1 MTTAKKHNVFK
12 NIVQYLFLLLYIV
25 CAVLIFVES
34 AMPGSKSAKQS
45 NDFTGLFEDEIN
57 DNYDSQRIKEIK
69 DFGVSFYKDKD
80 ESIILDLSNST
91 FYVGDTIYYN
101 FTYIPQDTS
110 FKGINIDCDSSF
122 ATIGADNSIT
132 FIKESPSLEL
142 TFTASKNSKLI
153 KKFSIAVDP
162 VLATSIEITNKPS
175 GDETFYVGQS
185 YTLKTHIEP
194 SNVTYTRVAFSS
206 SDDTICS
213 VDSDGRVE
221 FKKSGRAII
230 YAKINELEDSTTF
243 TVKDKIVQTVEV
255 ESISVNTK
263 YELYSMGDSISV
275 SIKYSPA
282 NATFDLNSTNIQFP
296 SVDGIS
302 FKLIKS
308 NRIKITSNKNENKS
322 NSFKDLKLSYL
333 KKDGSKIETNSF
345 DVDVIEKS
353 KLTSDQI
360 DTSKLKTFYTPSIHT
375 NSHYS
380 NIVTIDSFSI
390 SIPYKNINPKAYLLN
405 NYEIEYDSTKLT
417 CLSHSYNSFTFKAKT
432 YSDVSGQIKFYV
444 DKDKHDTSNAI
455 VFNYQ
460 YQNDLQ
466 TGSVSGISLGSYFS
480 SNESDKNELLVNQAY
495 DNVFSNISIEPVS
508 FKYSGWTVS
517 IIEGENLVELV
528 ESNNQYSITTN
539 NQTGNVKF
547 RFVSKLDN
555 SITEDLI
562 FSIVD
567 KPNTMRVYDEG
578 HNLLSNDSIISVDY
592 HDYKALNVEFAFNR
606 QFKDGTKNDEFLFD
620 DGTYFISSNNDNVVC
635 NDDKL
640 IFFANK
646 KGRTSFKITSLQNDL
661 LSFDFTIDVNFID
674 IDSFDVVYNAGY
686 YPGDNKG
693 LDDFSKI
700 ALGSEFDID
709 VSMNNNASIKDVSF
723 TSSDSSVISISQNGV
738 GKAKKVGKSTI
749 TVTPISNPSL
759 KKTKQIQVVDTVSP
773 FTINSKVFKAETFN
787 SIDDGKRYEAKLFYG
802 KNYKIGITTK
812 EKVSCKNLSF
822 ECMDSSGNKTN
833 NIVSVDKF
841 GNISLLDIGKT
852 TLKVT
857 LGSDDTLVKYS
868 VYIDLTIDRDI
879 SVMFSSLA
887 KKLRKLVGHY
897 LLFAVFAFLSVVF
910 IFLATN
916 KIKTMLIGLGIS
928 SVLGFCVA
936 GFSELTQFYTPNR
949 SAQWRDVGIDF
960 GGYMTTIAIFLIC
973 VGIWELIKYLARR
986 RKNKVKKE

>member
-132 FIKESPSLEL
+132 FIKESSSLEL
-142 TFTASKNSKLI
+142 TFTASKNSNLI
-153 KKFSIAVDP
+153 KKFSIAVNP

-175 GDETFYVGQS
+175 NDETFYVGQS

-206 SDDTICS
+206 SDDAICS

-221 FKKSGRAII
+221 FKKSGTAII
-230 YAKINELEDSTTF
+230 YAKINKFEDSTTF
-243 TVKDKIVQTVEV
+243 IVKDKIVQTVEV

-263 YELYSMGDSISV
+263 YQLYSMGDSISV
-275 SIKYSPA
+275 SIRYSPA
-282 NATFDLNSTNIQFP
+282 NATFDSTKIHFP

-302 FKLIKS
+302 FKSIKS
-308 NRIKITSNKNENKS
+308 NQIKIISKNENKS

-353 KLTSDQI
+353 KLTINQI
-360 DTSKLKTFYTPSIHT
+360 DTSKLKTLYTPLIHT

-405 NYEIEYDSTKLT
+405 NYKIEYDSTKLI
-417 CLSHSYNSFTFKAKT
+417 CLNQSYKSFTFKAKT

-444 DKDKHDTSNAI
+444 DKDNTSDAI
-455 VFNYQ
+455 VFTYQ
-460 YQNDLQ
+460 YQNDVQ
-466 TGSVSGISLGSYFS
+466 AGSISGISLGSYFS
-480 SNESDKNELLVNQAY
+480 SNENDKNELLVNQTY

-547 RFVSKLDN
+547 RFFSKLDK
-555 SITEDLI
+555 SISEDLI

-567 KPNTMRVYDEG
+567 KPNIMRVYDEG
-578 HNLLSNDSIISVDY
+578 HNLLSNDSTISVDY

-606 QFKDGTKNDEFLFD
+606 QFKDGTKNDEVLFD

-646 KGRTSFKITSLQNDL
+646 KGSTSFKIFSRQNNL

-674 IDSFDVVYNAGY
+674 IDSFDVVYNAVY

-812 EKVSCKNLSF
+812 EKVSCKKLSF

-916 KIKTMLIGLGIS
+916 KIKTMLISLGIS

>member
-132 FIKESPSLEL
+132 FIKENSSLEL

-162 VLATSIEITNKPS
+162 VLATSIKITNKPS
-175 GDETFYVGQS
+175 SDETFYVGQS

-194 SNVTYTRVAFSS
+194 SNVTYTTVAFSS

-221 FKKSGRAII
+221 FKKSGTAKI
-230 YAKINELEDSTTF
+230 YAKINKFEDSTTF
-243 TVKDKIVQTVEV
+243 IVKDKIVQMVEV

-275 SIKYSPA
+275 SIRYSPA
-282 NATFDLNSTNIQFP
+282 NATFDSNKIRFP
-296 SVDGIS
+296 SVDGIF
-302 FKLIKS
+302 FKSIKS
-308 NRIKITSNKNENKS
+308 NQIKITSNKNENKS
-322 NSFKDLKLSYL
+322 NSFKDLKLSY
-333 KKDGSKIETNSF
+333 GSKIETNSF

-353 KLTSDQI
+353 KLNIDQI
-360 DTSKLKTFYTPSIHT
+360 DTSKLKRSYTPSIHT
-375 NSHYS
+375 NSNYS

-390 SIPYKNINPKAYLLN
+390 SIPYKNINSKAYLLN
-405 NYEIEYDSTKLT
+405 NYKIEYDSTKLT
-417 CLSHSYNSFTFKAKT
+417 CLNQSYKSFTFKAKT
-432 YSDVSGQIKFYV
+432 DSDVSGQIKFYV
-444 DKDKHDTSNAI
+444 DKDNTSDAI
-455 VFNYQ
+455 VFTYQ
-460 YQNDLQ
+460 YQNDIQ
-466 TGSVSGISLGSYFS
+466 PGSVSGISLGNYFS
-480 SNESDKNELLVNQAY
+480 SNESDKNELLVNQTY

-517 IIEGENLVELV
+517 IIEGENLVKLV
-528 ESNNQYSITTN
+528 EANNQYSITTN

-555 SITEDLI
+555 SISEDLI

-567 KPNTMRVYDEG
+567 KPNTMRVYDES
-578 HNLLSNDSIISVDY
+578 HNLLSNDSTISVDY
-592 HDYKALNVEFAFNR
+592 HAYKALNVEFAFNR
-606 QFKDGTKNDEFLFD
+606 QFKDGTKNDEVLFD
-620 DGTYFISSNNDNVVC
+620 DGTYSISSNNDNVVC

-646 KGRTSFKITSLQNDL
+646 KGSTSFKITSHQNDL

-738 GKAKKVGKSTI
+738 GKAKKVGKSII

-916 KIKTMLIGLGIS
+916 KIKMMLIGLGIS

-986 RKNKVKKE
+986 RKNKAKKE

>member
-1 MTTAKKHNVFK
+1 M
-12 NIVQYLFLLLYIV
+12 
-25 CAVLIFVES
+25 
-34 AMPGSKSAKQS
+34 
-45 NDFTGLFEDEIN
+45 
-57 DNYDSQRIKEIK
+57 
-69 DFGVSFYKDKD
+69 
-80 ESIILDLSNST
+80 
-91 FYVGDTIYYN
+91 
-101 FTYIPQDTS
+101 
-110 FKGINIDCDSSF
+110 
-122 ATIGADNSIT
+122 
-132 FIKESPSLEL
+132 
-142 TFTASKNSKLI
+142 
-153 KKFSIAVDP
+153 
-162 VLATSIEITNKPS
+162 
-175 GDETFYVGQS
+175 
-185 YTLKTHIEP
+185 
-194 SNVTYTRVAFSS
+194 
-206 SDDTICS
+206 
-213 VDSDGRVE
+213 
-221 FKKSGRAII
+221 
-230 YAKINELEDSTTF
+230 
-243 TVKDKIVQTVEV
+243 
-255 ESISVNTK
+255 
-263 YELYSMGDSISV
+263 
-275 SIKYSPA
+275 
-282 NATFDLNSTNIQFP
+282 
-296 SVDGIS
+296 
-302 FKLIKS
+302 
-308 NRIKITSNKNENKS
+308 
-322 NSFKDLKLSYL
+322 
-333 KKDGSKIETNSF
+333 
-345 DVDVIEKS
+345 
-353 KLTSDQI
+353 
-360 DTSKLKTFYTPSIHT
+360 
-375 NSHYS
+375 
-380 NIVTIDSFSI
+380 
-390 SIPYKNINPKAYLLN
+390 
-405 NYEIEYDSTKLT
+405 
-417 CLSHSYNSFTFKAKT
+417 
-432 YSDVSGQIKFYV
+432 
-444 DKDKHDTSNAI
+444 
-455 VFNYQ
+455 
-460 YQNDLQ
+460 
-466 TGSVSGISLGSYFS
+466 GSYFS
-480 SNESDKNELLVNQAY
+480 SNESDKNELLVNQTY
-495 DNVFSNISIEPVS
+495 DDVFSNISIEPVS

-517 IIEGENLVELV
+517 IIEGENLVKLV
-528 ESNNQYSITTN
+528 ESNNQYSIYTN

-555 SITEDLI
+555 SISEDLI

-578 HNLLSNDSIISVDY
+578 HNLLSNHSTISVDY

-606 QFKDGTKNDEFLFD
+606 QFKDGTKNDEVLFD
-620 DGTYFISSNNDNVVC
+620 DGTYSISSNNDNVVC

-646 KGRTSFKITSLQNDL
+646 RGSTSFKITSLQNDL

-686 YPGDNKG
+686 YPGDNKW

-787 SIDDGKRYEAKLFYG
+787 SIDGGKRYEAKLFYG

-916 KIKTMLIGLGIS
+916 KIKTMLISLGIS

-936 GFSELTQFYTPNR
+936 GFSELVQLYTPNR

>member
-142 TFTASKNSKLI
+142 TFTASKNSNLI

-162 VLATSIEITNKPS
+162 VLATSIKITNEPS
-175 GDETFYVGQS
+175 SDETFYVGQS

-194 SNVTYTRVAFSS
+194 SNVTYPTVAFSS

-213 VDSDGRVE
+213 VDSNGRVE
-221 FKKSGRAII
+221 FKKSGTAII
-230 YAKINELEDSTTF
+230 YAKINKFEASTIF
-243 TVKDKIVQTVEV
+243 IVKDKIVQTVEV
-255 ESISVNTK
+255 ESISVNSK

-282 NATFDLNSTNIQFP
+282 NATFDSTKIHFP
-296 SVDGIS
+296 LVDGIF
-302 FKLIKS
+302 FKPIKS
-308 NRIKITSNKNENKS
+308 NQIKITSNKNENKS
-322 NSFKDLKLSYL
+322 NSFKDLKLSY
-333 KKDGSKIETNSF
+333 GSKIETNSF
-345 DVDVIEKS
+345 DVDVKEKS
-353 KLTSDQI
+353 KLNIDQI
-360 DTSKLKTFYTPSIHT
+360 DKSKLKRSYTPSIHT

-390 SIPYKNINPKAYLLN
+390 SIPYKNINSKAYLLD
-405 NYEIEYDSTKLT
+405 NYKIEYDPTRLT
-417 CLSHSYNSFTFKAKT
+417 CLSQSYKSFTFKANT
-432 YSDVSGQIKFYV
+432 CSDVSGEIMFYV
-444 DKDKHDTSNAI
+444 DKDKDDTSNAI
-455 VFNYQ
+455 VFTYQ
-460 YQNDLQ
+460 YQKDVQ
-466 TGSVSGISLGSYFS
+466 PGSVSGISLGNYFS
-480 SNESDKNELLVNQAY
+480 SNESDKNELLVNQTY
-495 DNVFSNISIEPVS
+495 DDVFSNISIEPVS

-517 IIEGENLVELV
+517 IIEGKNLVKLV

-555 SITEDLI
+555 SISEDLI

-578 HNLLSNDSIISVDY
+578 HNLLSNHSTISVDY
-592 HDYKALNVEFAFNR
+592 HGYKALNVEFAFNR
-606 QFKDGTKNDEFLFD
+606 QFKDGAKNDEVLLD
-620 DGTYFISSNNDNVVC
+620 DGTYSISSNNDNVVC

-646 KGRTSFKITSLQNDL
+646 RGSTSFKITSLQNEL

-928 SVLGFCVA
+928 SALGFCVA
-936 GFSELTQFYTPNR
+936 GFSELTQLYTPNR

-973 VGIWELIKYLARR
+973 VGIWELVKYLARR

>member
-34 AMPGSKSAKQS
+34 AMPGSKSARQS

-80 ESIILDLSNST
+80 ESIILDLFNST

-175 GDETFYVGQS
+175 SDETFYVGQS

-206 SDDTICS
+206 SDDAICS

-360 DTSKLKTFYTPSIHT
+360 DTSKLKTSYTPSIHT

-417 CLSHSYNSFTFKAKT
+417 CLSYSYNSLTFKAKT

-444 DKDKHDTSNAI
+444 DKDKLDTSDAI
-455 VFNYQ
+455 VFTYQ

-480 SNESDKNELLVNQAY
+480 SNESDKNELLVNQTY

-517 IIEGENLVELV
+517 IIEGENLVKLF

-547 RFVSKLDN
+547 RFFSKLDD
-555 SITEDLI
+555 SIFEDLS

-567 KPNTMRVYDEG
+567 KPNIMRVYDEG
-578 HNLLSNDSIISVDY
+578 HNLLSNDSTISVDY

-606 QFKDGTKNDEFLFD
+606 QFKDGTKNDEVLFD

-646 KGRTSFKITSLQNDL
+646 KGSTSFKITSLQNHL

>member
-69 DFGVSFYKDKD
+69 DFSVSFYKDKD

-206 SDDTICS
+206 SDDAICS

-221 FKKSGRAII
+221 FKKSGTAII

-243 TVKDKIVQTVEV
+243 IVKDKIVQTVEV

-263 YELYSMGDSISV
+263 YKLYSMGDSISV

-282 NATFDLNSTNIQFP
+282 NATFTNIHFP
-296 SVDGIS
+296 SVDGIT
-302 FKLIKS
+302 FKSIKS

-360 DTSKLKTFYTPSIHT
+360 DTSKLKTSYTPSIHT

-444 DKDKHDTSNAI
+444 DKFDTSNAI

-460 YQNDLQ
+460 YQNDIQ

-480 SNESDKNELLVNQAY
+480 SNESDKNELLVNQTY
-495 DNVFSNISIEPVS
+495 YNVFSNISIEPVS

-517 IIEGENLVELV
+517 IIEGENLVKLFK
-528 ESNNQYSITTN
+528 SNNQYSITTN

-547 RFVSKLDN
+547 KFVSKLDN
-555 SITEDLI
+555 SISEDLI

-578 HNLLSNDSIISVDY
+578 HNLLSNDSTISVDY

-646 KGRTSFKITSLQNDL
+646 KGSTSFKITSLQNHL

>member
-1 MTTAKKHNVFK
+1 M
-12 NIVQYLFLLLYIV
+12 
-25 CAVLIFVES
+25 
-34 AMPGSKSAKQS
+34 
-45 NDFTGLFEDEIN
+45 D
-57 DNYDSQRIKEIK
+57 
-69 DFGVSFYKDKD
+69 
-80 ESIILDLSNST
+80 
-91 FYVGDTIYYN
+91 
-101 FTYIPQDTS
+101 
-110 FKGINIDCDSSF
+110 
-122 ATIGADNSIT
+122 
-132 FIKESPSLEL
+132 
-142 TFTASKNSKLI
+142 
-153 KKFSIAVDP
+153 
-162 VLATSIEITNKPS
+162 
-175 GDETFYVGQS
+175 
-185 YTLKTHIEP
+185 
-194 SNVTYTRVAFSS
+194 
-206 SDDTICS
+206 
-213 VDSDGRVE
+213 
-221 FKKSGRAII
+221 
-230 YAKINELEDSTTF
+230 
-243 TVKDKIVQTVEV
+243 
-255 ESISVNTK
+255 
-263 YELYSMGDSISV
+263 
-275 SIKYSPA
+275 
-282 NATFDLNSTNIQFP
+282 
-296 SVDGIS
+296 
-302 FKLIKS
+302 
-308 NRIKITSNKNENKS
+308 
-322 NSFKDLKLSYL
+322 
-333 KKDGSKIETNSF
+333 
-345 DVDVIEKS
+345 
-353 KLTSDQI
+353 
-360 DTSKLKTFYTPSIHT
+360 
-375 NSHYS
+375 
-380 NIVTIDSFSI
+380 
-390 SIPYKNINPKAYLLN
+390 
-405 NYEIEYDSTKLT
+405 
-417 CLSHSYNSFTFKAKT
+417 
-432 YSDVSGQIKFYV
+432 
-444 DKDKHDTSNAI
+444 
-455 VFNYQ
+455 
-460 YQNDLQ
+460 
-466 TGSVSGISLGSYFS
+466 SYFS
-480 SNESDKNELLVNQAY
+480 SNESDKNELLVNQTY
-495 DNVFSNISIEPVS
+495 DDVFSNISIEPVS

-555 SITEDLI
+555 SISEDLI

-578 HNLLSNDSIISVDY
+578 HNLLSNHSTISVDY

-606 QFKDGTKNDEFLFD
+606 QFKDGTKNDEVLFD
-620 DGTYFISSNNDNVVC
+620 DGTYSISSNNDNVVC

-646 KGRTSFKITSLQNDL
+646 KGSTSFKITSLQNNL

-960 GGYMTTIAIFLIC
+960 AGYMTTIAIFLIC

>member
-69 DFGVSFYKDKD
+69 DFSVSFYKDKD

-213 VDSDGRVE
+213 VDSNGRVE
-221 FKKSGRAII
+221 FKKSGTAII
-230 YAKINELEDSTTF
+230 YAKINELEVSTTF
-243 TVKDKIVQTVEV
+243 IVKDKIVQTVEV

-460 YQNDLQ
+460 YQNDVQ
-466 TGSVSGISLGSYFS
+466 AGFVSGISLGSYFS
-480 SNESDKNELLVNQAY
+480 SNESDKNELLVNQTY

-517 IIEGENLVELV
+517 IIEGKNLVKLFK
-528 ESNNQYSITTN
+528 SNNQYSITTN

-547 RFVSKLDN
+547 KFVSKLDN
-555 SITEDLI
+555 SISEDLI

-578 HNLLSNDSIISVDY
+578 HNLLSNDSTISVDY

-646 KGRTSFKITSLQNDL
+646 KGSTSFKITSLQNHL

>member
-175 GDETFYVGQS
+175 SDETFYVGQS

-221 FKKSGRAII
+221 FKKSGTAII

-243 TVKDKIVQTVEV
+243 IVKDKIVQTVEV

-263 YELYSMGDSISV
+263 YKLYSMGDSISV

-282 NATFDLNSTNIQFP
+282 NATFTNIHFP
-296 SVDGIS
+296 SVDGIT
-302 FKLIKS
+302 FKSIKS

-333 KKDGSKIETNSF
+333 KKDESKIETNSF

-360 DTSKLKTFYTPSIHT
+360 DTSKLKTSYTPSIHT

-444 DKDKHDTSNAI
+444 DKFDTSNAI

-460 YQNDLQ
+460 YQNDIQ

-480 SNESDKNELLVNQAY
+480 SNESDKNELLVNQTY
-495 DNVFSNISIEPVS
+495 YNVFSNISIEPVS

-517 IIEGENLVELV
+517 IIEGENLVKLFK
-528 ESNNQYSITTN
+528 SNNQYSITTN

-547 RFVSKLDN
+547 KFVSKLDN
-555 SITEDLI
+555 SISEDLI

-578 HNLLSNDSIISVDY
+578 HNLLSNDSTISVDY

-646 KGRTSFKITSLQNDL
+646 KGSTSFKITSLQNHL

>member
-110 FKGINIDCDSSF
+110 FKGINIDYDSSF

-206 SDDTICS
+206 SDDAICS

-221 FKKSGRAII
+221 FKKSGTAII
-230 YAKINELEDSTTF
+230 YAKINELEVSTTF

-282 NATFDLNSTNIQFP
+282 NATFTNIHFP
-296 SVDGIS
+296 SVDGIT
-302 FKLIKS
+302 FKSIKS

-360 DTSKLKTFYTPSIHT
+360 DTSKLKTSYTPSIHT

-405 NYEIEYDSTKLT
+405 NYEIEYDLTKLT
-417 CLSHSYNSFTFKAKT
+417 CLSHFYNSFTFKAKT

-444 DKDKHDTSNAI
+444 DKDKLSNAI
-455 VFNYQ
+455 VFTYEYQ
-460 YQNDLQ
+460 SDVQ

-480 SNESDKNELLVNQAY
+480 SSESDKNELLVNQAY

-517 IIEGENLVELV
+517 IIEGENLVKLFK
-528 ESNNQYSITTN
+528 SNNQYSITTN

-547 RFVSKLDN
+547 KFVSKLDN
-555 SITEDLI
+555 SISEDLI

-578 HNLLSNDSIISVDY
+578 HNLLSNHSTISVDY

-606 QFKDGTKNDEFLFD
+606 QFKDGTKNDEVLFD

-646 KGRTSFKITSLQNDL
+646 KGSTSFKITSLQNDL

-686 YPGDNKG
+686 YLGDNKG

-723 TSSDSSVISISQNGV
+723 TSSDSSVISINQNGV

>member
-1 MTTAKKHNVFK
+1 
-12 NIVQYLFLLLYIV
+12 
-25 CAVLIFVES
+25 
-34 AMPGSKSAKQS
+34 
-45 NDFTGLFEDEIN
+45 
-57 DNYDSQRIKEIK
+57 
-69 DFGVSFYKDKD
+69 
-80 ESIILDLSNST
+80 
-91 FYVGDTIYYN
+91 
-101 FTYIPQDTS
+101 
-110 FKGINIDCDSSF
+110 
-122 ATIGADNSIT
+122 
-132 FIKESPSLEL
+132 
-142 TFTASKNSKLI
+142 
-153 KKFSIAVDP
+153 
-162 VLATSIEITNKPS
+162 
-175 GDETFYVGQS
+175 
-185 YTLKTHIEP
+185 
-194 SNVTYTRVAFSS
+194 
-206 SDDTICS
+206 
-213 VDSDGRVE
+213 
-221 FKKSGRAII
+221 
-230 YAKINELEDSTTF
+230 
-243 TVKDKIVQTVEV
+243 
-255 ESISVNTK
+255 
-263 YELYSMGDSISV
+263 MGDSISV
-275 SIKYSPA
+275 NIRYSPA
-282 NATFDLNSTNIQFP
+282 NATFDSTNIQFP

-302 FKLIKS
+302 FKSIKS
-308 NRIKITSNKNENKS
+308 NQFTITSNKNENKS

-353 KLTSDQI
+353 KLTYDQI
-360 DTSKLKTFYTPSIHT
+360 DTSKLKSSYSPSIHT

-390 SIPYKNINPKAYLLN
+390 SIPYKNINSKAYLLN
-405 NYEIEYDSTKLT
+405 NYKIEYDSTKLT
-417 CLSHSYNSFTFKAKT
+417 CLSQSYKSFTFKAKT
-432 YSDVSGQIKFYV
+432 DSNVSGQIKFYV
-444 DKDKHDTSNAI
+444 DKFDTSNAI
-455 VFNYQ
+455 VFTYQ
-460 YQNDLQ
+460 YQNDFQ
-466 TGSVSGISLGSYFS
+466 TGFVSGISLGSYFS
-480 SNESDKNELLVNQAY
+480 SNESDKNELLVNQTY

-555 SITEDLI
+555 SISEDLI

-578 HNLLSNDSIISVDY
+578 HNLLSNDSTISVDY
-592 HDYKALNVEFAFNR
+592 HDYKALNVEFAFDR

-620 DGTYFISSNNDNVVC
+620 DGTYSISSNNDNVVC

-646 KGRTSFKITSLQNDL
+646 KGSTSFKITSLQNDL

-686 YPGDNKG
+686 YPGDNKES
-693 LDDFSKI
+693 DDFSKI

-738 GKAKKVGKSTI
+738 GKAKKVGKSII

>member
-69 DFGVSFYKDKD
+69 DFSVSFYKDKD

-206 SDDTICS
+206 SDDAICS

-221 FKKSGRAII
+221 FKKSGTAII
-230 YAKINELEDSTTF
+230 YAKINELEVSTTF
-243 TVKDKIVQTVEV
+243 IVKDKIVQTVEV

-333 KKDGSKIETNSF
+333 KKDESKIETNSF

-360 DTSKLKTFYTPSIHT
+360 DTSKLKTSYAPSIHT

-405 NYEIEYDSTKLT
+405 NYEIEYDSTRLT
-417 CLSHSYNSFTFKAKT
+417 CLSHSYNSFTFKANT

-444 DKDKHDTSNAI
+444 DKDKLDTSDAI
-455 VFNYQ
+455 VFTYEYQ
-460 YQNDLQ
+460 SDVQD
-466 TGSVSGISLGSYFS
+466 GSVSGISLGSYFS
-480 SNESDKNELLVNQAY
+480 SNESDKNELLVNQTY
-495 DNVFSNISIEPVS
+495 YNVFSNISIEPVS

-517 IIEGENLVELV
+517 IIEGKNLVELV

-555 SITEDLI
+555 SISEDLI
-562 FSIVD
+562 LSIVD

-578 HNLLSNDSIISVDY
+578 HNLLSNDSTISVDY

-606 QFKDGTKNDEFLFD
+606 QFKDGTK
-620 DGTYFISSNNDNVVC
+620 
-635 NDDKL
+635 K
-640 IFFANK
+640 
-646 KGRTSFKITSLQNDL
+646 
-661 LSFDFTIDVNFID
+661 
-674 IDSFDVVYNAGY
+674 
-686 YPGDNKG
+686 
-693 LDDFSKI
+693 
-700 ALGSEFDID
+700 
-709 VSMNNNASIKDVSF
+709 
-723 TSSDSSVISISQNGV
+723 
-738 GKAKKVGKSTI
+738 
-749 TVTPISNPSL
+749 
-759 KKTKQIQVVDTVSP
+759 
-773 FTINSKVFKAETFN
+773 
-787 SIDDGKRYEAKLFYG
+787 
-802 KNYKIGITTK
+802 
-812 EKVSCKNLSF
+812 
-822 ECMDSSGNKTN
+822 
-833 NIVSVDKF
+833 
-841 GNISLLDIGKT
+841 
-852 TLKVT
+852 
-857 LGSDDTLVKYS
+857 
-868 VYIDLTIDRDI
+868 
-879 SVMFSSLA
+879 
-887 KKLRKLVGHY
+887 
-897 LLFAVFAFLSVVF
+897 
-910 IFLATN
+910 
-916 KIKTMLIGLGIS
+916 
-928 SVLGFCVA
+928 
-936 GFSELTQFYTPNR
+936 
-949 SAQWRDVGIDF
+949 
-960 GGYMTTIAIFLIC
+960 
-973 VGIWELIKYLARR
+973 
-986 RKNKVKKE
+986 

>member
-1 MTTAKKHNVFK
+1 MTAAKKHNVFK

-132 FIKESPSLEL
+132 FIKESSSLEL
-142 TFTASKNSKLI
+142 TFTASKNSNLI

-175 GDETFYVGQS
+175 SDETFYVGQS

-194 SNVTYTRVAFSS
+194 SNVTYTTVAFSS

-221 FKKSGRAII
+221 FKKSGTAII
-230 YAKINELEDSTTF
+230 HAKINKFEDSTTF
-243 TVKDKIVQTVEV
+243 IVKDKIVQTVEV

-282 NATFDLNSTNIQFP
+282 NATFDSTKIHFP
-296 SVDGIS
+296 SVDGIF
-302 FKLIKS
+302 FKPIKS
-308 NRIKITSNKNENKS
+308 NQIKITSKDENKS
-322 NSFKDLKLSYL
+322 NSFKDLKLSY
-333 KKDGSKIETNSF
+333 GSKIETNSF
-345 DVDVIEKS
+345 DVDVLEKL

-360 DTSKLKTFYTPSIHT
+360 DKSKLKRSYTPLIHT

-417 CLSHSYNSFTFKAKT
+417 CLSYSYESFTFKAKT
-432 YSDVSGQIKFYV
+432 DSDVSGQIKFYV
-444 DKDKHDTSNAI
+444 DKFDTSNAI
-455 VFNYQ
+455 VFTYQ
-460 YQNDLQ
+460 YQNNFQ

-480 SNESDKNELLVNQAY
+480 SNESDKNELLVNQTY
-495 DNVFSNISIEPVS
+495 DDVFSNISIEPVS

-517 IIEGENLVELV
+517 IIEGENLVKLV

-555 SITEDLI
+555 SISKDLI

-578 HNLLSNDSIISVDY
+578 HNLLSNDSTISVDY

-606 QFKDGTKNDEFLFD
+606 QFKDGTKNDEVLFD
-620 DGTYFISSNNDNVVC
+620 DGTYSISLNNDNVVC

-646 KGRTSFKITSLQNDL
+646 KGSTSFKITSLQNDL

-709 VSMNNNASIKDVSF
+709 VSMNNNASIKDVGF

-738 GKAKKVGKSTI
+738 GKAKKVGKSII

-986 RKNKVKKE
+986 RKNRVKKE

>member
-1 MTTAKKHNVFK
+1 MTTAEKHNVFK

-132 FIKESPSLEL
+132 FIKESSSLEL

-162 VLATSIEITNKPS
+162 VLATSIKITNKPS
-175 GDETFYVGQS
+175 SKETFYVGQS

-194 SNVTYTRVAFSS
+194 SNVTYTTVAFSS

-221 FKKSGRAII
+221 FKKSGAAII
-230 YAKINELEDSTTF
+230 YAKINKFEDSTTF
-243 TVKDKIVQTVEV
+243 IVKDKIVQMVEV
-255 ESISVNTK
+255 ESISLNTK

-282 NATFDLNSTNIQFP
+282 NATFDSNNIQFP

-302 FKLIKS
+302 FKSIKS
-308 NRIKITSNKNENKS
+308 NQIKITSNKNENKS

-333 KKDGSKIETNSF
+333 KKDGSKIGTNYF
-345 DVDVIEKS
+345 DVDVIEKL
-353 KLTSDQI
+353 KLNIDQI
-360 DTSKLKTFYTPSIHT
+360 DTSKLKKSYTPSIHT

-390 SIPYKNINPKAYLLN
+390 SIPYKNINSKAYLLN
-405 NYEIEYDSTKLT
+405 NYKIEYDSTKLT
-417 CLSHSYNSFTFKAKT
+417 CLNQSYKFFTFKAKT
-432 YSDVSGQIKFYV
+432 DSDVSGQIKFYV
-444 DKDKHDTSNAI
+444 DKDNTSDAI
-455 VFNYQ
+455 FFNYK
-460 YQNDLQ
+460 YQNDIQ
-466 TGSVSGISLGSYFS
+466 AGSVSGISLGSYFS
-480 SNESDKNELLVNQAY
+480 SNESDKNELLVKQKY

-517 IIEGENLVELV
+517 IIEGENLVDLV
-528 ESNNQYSITTN
+528 EANNQYSITTN

-555 SITEDLI
+555 SISEDLI

-567 KPNTMRVYDEG
+567 KPNVMRVYDEG
-578 HNLLSNDSIISVDY
+578 HNLLSNDSTISVDY

-606 QFKDGTKNDEFLFD
+606 QFKDGTKNDEVLFD
-620 DGTYFISSNNDNVVC
+620 DGTYSISSNNDNVVC

-646 KGRTSFKITSLQNDL
+646 KGSTSFKITSLQNDL

-749 TVTPISNPSL
+749 TITPISNPSL

-928 SVLGFCVA
+928 SALGFCVA

-960 GGYMTTIAIFLIC
+960 AGYMTTIAIFLIC

>member
-45 NDFTGLFEDEIN
+45 NDFTGLFEGEIN

-132 FIKESPSLEL
+132 FIKESSSLEL
-142 TFTASKNSKLI
+142 TFTASKNSNLI

-162 VLATSIEITNKPS
+162 VLATSIKITNEPS
-175 GDETFYVGQS
+175 SDETFYVGQS

-194 SNVTYTRVAFSS
+194 SNVTYTTVAFSS

-221 FKKSGRAII
+221 FKKSGTAII
-230 YAKINELEDSTTF
+230 YAKINKFEDSTTF
-243 TVKDKIVQTVEV
+243 IVKDKIVQMVEV

-275 SIKYSPA
+275 SIEYSPV
-282 NATFDLNSTNIQFP
+282 NATFDSTKIQFP

-302 FKLIKS
+302 FKPIKS
-308 NRIKITSNKNENKS
+308 NQIKITSENENKS
-322 NSFKDLKLSYL
+322 YSFKDLKLSY
-333 KKDGSKIETNSF
+333 GSKIETNSF

-353 KLTSDQI
+353 KLNFDQI
-360 DTSKLKTFYTPSIHT
+360 DTSKLKTSYTPSIHT

-405 NYEIEYDSTKLT
+405 NYKIVYDSTRLT
-417 CLSHSYNSFTFKAKT
+417 CLNQSYKSFTFKAKI
-432 YSDVSGQIKFYV
+432 YSDVSGEIKFYV
-444 DKDKHDTSNAI
+444 DKFDTSNAI
-455 VFNYQ
+455 VFTYQ
-460 YQNDLQ
+460 YQNDVQ
-466 TGSVSGISLGSYFS
+466 AGSVSGISLGSYFS
-480 SNESDKNELLVNQAY
+480 SNESDKNELLVKQTY

-517 IIEGENLVELV
+517 IIEGKNLVELV

-539 NQTGNVKF
+539 NQTGKVKF

-555 SITEDLI
+555 SIFEDLN

-578 HNLLSNDSIISVDY
+578 HNLLSNDSTISVDY
-592 HDYKALNVEFAFNR
+592 HDYKALNVEFAFDR
-606 QFKDGTKNDEFLFD
+606 QFKDGTKNDEVLLD
-620 DGTYFISSNNDNVVC
+620 DGTYSISSNNDNVVC

-646 KGRTSFKITSLQNDL
+646 KGSTSFKITSLQNDL

-787 SIDDGKRYEAKLFYG
+787 SIDDGKKYEAKLFYG

-822 ECMDSSGNKTN
+822 ECMDSNGSKTN

-928 SVLGFCVA
+928 SVLGFSVA
-936 GFSELTQFYTPNR
+936 GFSELTQLYTPNR

-960 GGYMTTIAIFLIC
+960 AGYMTTIAIFLIC

>member
-69 DFGVSFYKDKD
+69 DFGVSFYKNKD

-132 FIKESPSLEL
+132 FIKESQSLEL

-162 VLATSIEITNKPS
+162 VLATSIKITNEPS

-194 SNVTYTRVAFSS
+194 SNVTYTTVAFSS
-206 SDDTICS
+206 SDDSICS

-221 FKKSGRAII
+221 FKKSGTAII
-230 YAKINELEDSTTF
+230 YAKINKFEDSTTF
-243 TVKDKIVQTVEV
+243 IVKDKIVQTVEV

-263 YELYSMGDSISV
+263 YELYSMGDYISV

-282 NATFDLNSTNIQFP
+282 NATFDSTNIQFP
-296 SVDGIS
+296 SVVGIS
-302 FKLIKS
+302 FKPIKS
-308 NRIKITSNKNENKS
+308 NQIKITSNKNENKS
-322 NSFKDLKLSYL
+322 YSFKDLKLSY
-333 KKDGSKIETNSF
+333 GSKIETNSF

-353 KLTSDQI
+353 KLTFDQI
-360 DTSKLKTFYTPSIHT
+360 DTSKLKKSYTPSIHT

-390 SIPYKNINPKAYLLN
+390 SIPYKNINSKAYLLN
-405 NYEIEYDSTKLT
+405 NYKIEYDSTRLT
-417 CLSHSYNSFTFKAKT
+417 CLSQSYKSFTFKAKT

-444 DKDKHDTSNAI
+444 DKDKVDTSNAI
-455 VFNYQ
+455 VFTYQ
-460 YQNDLQ
+460 YQNDFQ

-480 SNESDKNELLVNQAY
+480 SNESDKNELLVNQTY

-517 IIEGENLVELV
+517 IIEGENLVDLV

-555 SITEDLI
+555 SISEDLI

-578 HNLLSNDSIISVDY
+578 HNLLSNDSTISVDY

-606 QFKDGTKNDEFLFD
+606 QFKDGTKNDEVLLD
-620 DGTYFISSNNDNVVC
+620 DGTYSISSNNDNVVC

-646 KGRTSFKITSLQNDL
+646 KGSTSFKITSRQNNL

-773 FTINSKVFKAETFN
+773 FTINNKVFKAETFN

-841 GNISLLDIGKT
+841 GNISLLDIGKA

-857 LGSDDTLVKYS
+857 LESDDTLVKYS

-936 GFSELTQFYTPNR
+936 GFSELAQFYTPNR
-949 SAQWRDVGIDF
+949 SAQWRNVGIDF

>member
-110 FKGINIDCDSSF
+110 FKGINIDCDCSF

-132 FIKESPSLEL
+132 FIKESQSLEL

-162 VLATSIEITNKPS
+162 VLATSIKITNKPS
-175 GDETFYVGQS
+175 NDETFYVGQS

-194 SNVTYTRVAFSS
+194 SNVTYTTVAFSS

-221 FKKSGRAII
+221 FKKSGTAKI
-230 YAKINELEDSTTF
+230 YAKINKFEDSITF
-243 TVKDKIVQTVEV
+243 IVKDKIVQTVEV

-275 SIKYSPA
+275 SIKYSPV
-282 NATFDLNSTNIQFP
+282 NATFDSTNIQFP

-302 FKLIKS
+302 FKSIKS
-308 NRIKITSNKNENKS
+308 NQFTITSNKNENKS

-353 KLTSDQI
+353 KLTYDQI
-360 DTSKLKTFYTPSIHT
+360 DTSKLKSSYTPSIHT

-390 SIPYKNINPKAYLLN
+390 SIPYKNINSKAYLLN
-405 NYEIEYDSTKLT
+405 NYKIEYDSTKLI
-417 CLSHSYNSFTFKAKT
+417 CLNHSYKSFTFKAKT
-432 YSDVSGQIKFYV
+432 YSNVSGQIEFYV
-444 DKDKHDTSNAI
+444 DKFDTSNAI
-455 VFNYQ
+455 VFTYQ
-460 YQNDLQ
+460 YQNDIQ
-466 TGSVSGISLGSYFS
+466 AGSVSGISLGSYFS
-480 SNESDKNELLVNQAY
+480 SNESDKNELLVNQTY
-495 DNVFSNISIEPVS
+495 NDVFSDISIEPVS

-517 IIEGENLVELV
+517 IIEGKNLVKLS
-528 ESNNQYSITTN
+528 ESNNQYSITTY

-555 SITEDLI
+555 SISEDLI

-578 HNLLSNDSIISVDY
+578 HNLLSNDSTISVDY

-606 QFKDGTKNDEFLFD
+606 QFKDGTKNDEVLFD

-646 KGRTSFKITSLQNDL
+646 KGSTSFKITSHQNDL
-661 LSFDFTIDVNFID
+661 LSFDFTINVNFID

-709 VSMNNNASIKDVSF
+709 VSMNNNASIKYVSF

-738 GKAKKVGKSTI
+738 GKAKKVGKSII

-812 EKVSCKNLSF
+812 EKVSCKNLNF

-936 GFSELTQFYTPNR
+936 GFSELIQFYTPNR

-960 GGYMTTIAIFLIC
+960 WGYMTTIAIFLIC

-986 RKNKVKKE
+986 RKNKAKKE

>member
-110 FKGINIDCDSSF
+110 FKGINIGCDSSF

-132 FIKESPSLEL
+132 FIKESSSLEL

-162 VLATSIEITNKPS
+162 VLATSIKITNKPS
-175 GDETFYVGQS
+175 NDETFYVGQS

-194 SNVTYTRVAFSS
+194 SNVTYTTVAFSS

-221 FKKSGRAII
+221 FKKSGTAKI
-230 YAKINELEDSTTF
+230 YAKINKFEDSITF
-243 TVKDKIVQTVEV
+243 IVKDKIVQTVEV

-275 SIKYSPA
+275 SIRYSPA
-282 NATFDLNSTNIQFP
+282 NATFSTNIQFP
-296 SVDGIS
+296 LTVDGIS
-302 FKLIKS
+302 FKSIKS
-308 NRIKITSNKNENKS
+308 NQFTITSNKNENKS

-345 DVDVIEKS
+345 DVDVIEKF

-360 DTSKLKTFYTPSIHT
+360 DTSKLKSSYSPSIHT

-390 SIPYKNINPKAYLLN
+390 SIPYKNINSKAYLLN
-405 NYEIEYDSTKLT
+405 NYKIDYDSTKLT
-417 CLSHSYNSFTFKAKT
+417 CLSQSYKSFTFKAKT
-432 YSDVSGQIKFYV
+432 DSDVSGQIEFYV
-444 DKDKHDTSNAI
+444 DKFDTSNAI
-455 VFNYQ
+455 VFTYQ
-460 YQNDLQ
+460 YQNDIQ
-466 TGSVSGISLGSYFS
+466 AGSVSGISLGSYFS
-480 SNESDKNELLVNQAY
+480 SNESDKNELLVNQTY

-528 ESNNQYSITTN
+528 ESNNQYSITTY

-555 SITEDLI
+555 SISEDLI

-567 KPNTMRVYDEG
+567 KPNVMRVYDEG
-578 HNLLSNDSIISVDY
+578 HNLLSNDLTISVDY

-620 DGTYFISSNNDNVVC
+620 DGTYSISSNNDNVVC

-646 KGRTSFKITSLQNDL
+646 KGSTSFKITSLQNDL

-674 IDSFDVVYNAGY
+674 VDSFDVVYNAGY

-738 GKAKKVGKSTI
+738 GKAKKVGKSII

-960 GGYMTTIAIFLIC
+960 AGYMTTIAIFLIC

>member
-1 MTTAKKHNVFK
+1 
-12 NIVQYLFLLLYIV
+12 
-25 CAVLIFVES
+25 
-34 AMPGSKSAKQS
+34 
-45 NDFTGLFEDEIN
+45 
-57 DNYDSQRIKEIK
+57 
-69 DFGVSFYKDKD
+69 
-80 ESIILDLSNST
+80 
-91 FYVGDTIYYN
+91 
-101 FTYIPQDTS
+101 
-110 FKGINIDCDSSF
+110 
-122 ATIGADNSIT
+122 
-132 FIKESPSLEL
+132 
-142 TFTASKNSKLI
+142 
-153 KKFSIAVDP
+153 
-162 VLATSIEITNKPS
+162 
-175 GDETFYVGQS
+175 
-185 YTLKTHIEP
+185 
-194 SNVTYTRVAFSS
+194 
-206 SDDTICS
+206 
-213 VDSDGRVE
+213 
-221 FKKSGRAII
+221 
-230 YAKINELEDSTTF
+230 
-243 TVKDKIVQTVEV
+243 
-255 ESISVNTK
+255 
-263 YELYSMGDSISV
+263 MGDSISV

-282 NATFDLNSTNIQFP
+282 NATFTNIHFP
-296 SVDGIS
+296 SVDGIT
-302 FKLIKS
+302 FKSIKS

-360 DTSKLKTFYTPSIHT
+360 DTSKLKTSYTPSIHT

-444 DKDKHDTSNAI
+444 DKFDTSNAI

-460 YQNDLQ
+460 YQNDIQ

-480 SNESDKNELLVNQAY
+480 SNESDKNELLVNQTY
-495 DNVFSNISIEPVS
+495 YNVFSNISIEPVS

-517 IIEGENLVELV
+517 IIEGENLVKLFK
-528 ESNNQYSITTN
+528 SNNQYSITTN

-547 RFVSKLDN
+547 KFVSKLDN
-555 SITEDLI
+555 SISEDLI

-578 HNLLSNDSIISVDY
+578 HNLLSNDSTISVDY

-646 KGRTSFKITSLQNDL
+646 KGSTSFKITSLQNHL

>member
-110 FKGINIDCDSSF
+110 FKGINIDCDCSF

-162 VLATSIEITNKPS
+162 VLATSIVITNKPS
-175 GDETFYVGQS
+175 SKETFYVGQS

-194 SNVTYTRVAFSS
+194 SNVTYTTVAFSS

-221 FKKSGRAII
+221 FKKSGTAII
-230 YAKINELEDSTTF
+230 YAKINELEDSTNF
-243 TVKDKIVQTVEV
+243 IVKDKIVQTVEV

-275 SIKYSPA
+275 NIEYSPV
-282 NATFDLNSTNIQFP
+282 NATFDSTVIQFP
-296 SVDGIS
+296 SVHGIS
-302 FKLIKS
+302 FKSIKS
-308 NRIKITSNKNENKS
+308 NQFTITSNKNENKS

-353 KLTSDQI
+353 KLTYDQI
-360 DTSKLKTFYTPSIHT
+360 DTSKLKTSYIPSIHT

-405 NYEIEYDSTKLT
+405 NYKIDYDSTKLT
-417 CLSHSYNSFTFKAKT
+417 CLSQSYKFFTFKAKT
-432 YSDVSGQIKFYV
+432 DSDVSGQIKFYV
-444 DKDKHDTSNAI
+444 DKDNTFDAI
-455 VFNYQ
+455 FFNYK
-460 YQNDLQ
+460 YQNDIQ
-466 TGSVSGISLGSYFS
+466 AGSVSGISLGSYFS
-480 SNESDKNELLVNQAY
+480 SDESDKNELLVNQTY
-495 DNVFSNISIEPVS
+495 NDVFSDISIEPVS
-508 FKYSGWTVS
+508 FKYSGWTAS
-517 IIEGENLVELV
+517 IIEGENLVEFV
-528 ESNNQYSITTN
+528 ESNNQYSIITN

-555 SITEDLI
+555 SISEDLI

-567 KPNTMRVYDEG
+567 KPNVMRVYDEG
-578 HNLLSNDSIISVDY
+578 HNLLSNDSTISVDY

-606 QFKDGTKNDEFLFD
+606 QFKDGTKNDEVLFD

-635 NDDKL
+635 NHDKL

-646 KGRTSFKITSLQNDL
+646 KGSTSFKITSRQNDL

-738 GKAKKVGKSTI
+738 GKAKKVGKSII

>member
-101 FTYIPQDTS
+101 FTYTPQDTS

-132 FIKESPSLEL
+132 FIKENSSLEL
-142 TFTASKNSKLI
+142 TFTASKNSNLI

-175 GDETFYVGQS
+175 SDEIFYVGQS

-194 SNVTYTRVAFSS
+194 SNVTYTTVAFSS

-213 VDSDGRVE
+213 VDFDGRVE
-221 FKKSGRAII
+221 FKKSGTAII
-230 YAKINELEDSTTF
+230 YAKINKFVDSTTF
-243 TVKDKIVQTVEV
+243 IVKDKIVQTVEV

-282 NATFDLNSTNIQFP
+282 NATFDSTNIQFP
-296 SVDGIS
+296 SVVGIS
-302 FKLIKS
+302 FKPIKS
-308 NRIKITSNKNENKS
+308 NQIKITSNKNENKS
-322 NSFKDLKLSYL
+322 YSFKDLKLSY
-333 KKDGSKIETNSF
+333 GSKIETNSF

-353 KLTSDQI
+353 KLNIDQI
-360 DTSKLKTFYTPSIHT
+360 DTSKLKTSYTPSIHT

-417 CLSHSYNSFTFKAKT
+417 CLSYSYESFTFKAKT
-432 YSDVSGQIKFYV
+432 YSDVNGEIKFYV
-444 DKDKHDTSNAI
+444 DKFDTSNAI
-455 VFNYQ
+455 FFNYK
-460 YQNDLQ
+460 YQKDVQ
-466 TGSVSGISLGSYFS
+466 AGSVSGISLGSYFS
-480 SNESDKNELLVNQAY
+480 SNESDKNELLVNQTY
-495 DNVFSNISIEPVS
+495 DDVFSNISIEPVS

-528 ESNNQYSITTN
+528 ESNNQYSIATN
-539 NQTGNVKF
+539 YQTGNVKF
-547 RFVSKLDN
+547 RFRSKLDN
-555 SITEDLI
+555 SISEDLI

-578 HNLLSNDSIISVDY
+578 HNLLSNHSTISVDY

-606 QFKDGTKNDEFLFD
+606 KFKDGTKNDEVLFD
-620 DGTYFISSNNDNVVC
+620 DVTYSISSNNDNVVC

-646 KGRTSFKITSLQNDL
+646 KGSTSFKITSLQNDL

-674 IDSFDVVYNAGY
+674 TDSFDVVYNAGY

-960 GGYMTTIAIFLIC
+960 AGYMTTIAIFLIC

>member
-132 FIKESPSLEL
+132 FIKESPSLKL
-142 TFTASKNSKLI
+142 TFTASKNSNLI
-153 KKFSIAVDP
+153 KKFSIVVDP
-162 VLATSIEITNKPS
+162 VLATSIKITNKPS
-175 GDETFYVGQS
+175 SDETFYVGQS

-194 SNVTYTRVAFSS
+194 SNVTYTTVAFSS
-206 SDDTICS
+206 SDDSICS

-221 FKKSGRAII
+221 FKKSGTAII
-230 YAKINELEDSTTF
+230 YAKINQLEVSTTF
-243 TVKDKIVQTVEV
+243 IVKDKIVQTVEV

-282 NATFDLNSTNIQFP
+282 NATFDSTKIHF
-296 SVDGIS
+296 SRVDGLFFNS
-302 FKLIKS
+302 IKS
-308 NRIKITSNKNENKS
+308 NQIKITSNNVNKS

-345 DVDVIEKS
+345 DVDVIEKL
-353 KLTSDQI
+353 KLTSDKI
-360 DTSKLKTFYTPSIHT
+360 DTSKLKTSYTPLIHT

-405 NYEIEYDSTKLT
+405 NYKIECDSTKLT
-417 CLSHSYNSFTFKAKT
+417 CLSDSYESFTFKAKT
-432 YSDVSGQIKFYV
+432 YSDVSGKIKFYV
-444 DKDKHDTSNAI
+444 DKFDTSNAI
-455 VFNYQ
+455 VFTYQ
-460 YQNDLQ
+460 YRNDLQ
-466 TGSVSGISLGSYFS
+466 TGSVGGISLGNYFS
-480 SNESDKNELLVNQAY
+480 SNESNKNELLVDHTY

-517 IIEGENLVELV
+517 IVEGENLVYLGK
-528 ESNNQYSITTN
+528 SNNQYSITTN

-547 RFVSKLDN
+547 RFFSKLDK
-555 SITEDLI
+555 SISEDLI

-578 HNLLSNDSIISVDY
+578 HNLLSNDSTICVDY

-606 QFKDGTKNDEFLFD
+606 QFKDGTKNDEVLFD

-646 KGRTSFKITSLQNDL
+646 KGSTSFKITSLQNDL

-759 KKTKQIQVVDTVSP
+759 KKTKEIQVVDTVSP

-928 SVLGFCVA
+928 SALGFCVA
-936 GFSELTQFYTPNR
+936 GFSELAQLYTPNR

>member
-132 FIKESPSLEL
+132 FIKESSSLEL
-142 TFTASKNSKLI
+142 TFTASKNSNLI

-162 VLATSIEITNKPS
+162 VLATSIVITNKPS
-175 GDETFYVGQS
+175 SDETFYVGQS

-194 SNVTYTRVAFSS
+194 NNVTYTTVAFSS

-221 FKKSGRAII
+221 FKKSGTAII

-243 TVKDKIVQTVEV
+243 IVKDKIVQMVEV
-255 ESISVNTK
+255 EFISLNTK

-275 SIKYSPA
+275 SIEYSPV
-282 NATFDLNSTNIQFP
+282 NATFDSTKIHFP

-302 FKLIKS
+302 FKPIKS
-308 NRIKITSNKNENKS
+308 NQIKITSENENKS
-322 NSFKDLKLSYL
+322 YSFKDLKLSYL

-360 DTSKLKTFYTPSIHT
+360 DTSKLKRSYYPSIHT

-405 NYEIEYDSTKLT
+405 NYKIEYDSTRLT
-417 CLSHSYNSFTFKAKT
+417 CLSQSYKSFTFKAKT
-432 YSDVSGQIKFYV
+432 DSDVSGEIKFYV
-444 DKDKHDTSNAI
+444 DKFDTSNAI
-455 VFNYQ
+455 VFTYQ
-460 YQNDLQ
+460 YQNDIQ
-466 TGSVSGISLGSYFS
+466 AGSVSGISLGNYFS
-480 SNESDKNELLVNQAY
+480 SNESDKNELLVKRTY

-517 IIEGENLVELV
+517 IIEGKNLVELV
-528 ESNNQYSITTN
+528 ESNNQYSIKTK
-539 NQTGNVKF
+539 NQTGNVTFK
-547 RFVSKLDN
+547 FVSKLDN
-555 SITEDLI
+555 SISEDLI

-567 KPNTMRVYDEG
+567 KPNVMRVYDEG
-578 HNLLSNDSIISVDY
+578 HNLLFNDSTISVDY

-606 QFKDGTKNDEFLFD
+606 QFKDGTKNDEVLLD
-620 DGTYFISSNNDNVVC
+620 DGTYSISSNNDNVVC

-646 KGRTSFKITSLQNDL
+646 KGSTSFKITSLQNDL

-822 ECMDSSGNKTN
+822 ECMDSSGNRTN
-833 NIVSVDKF
+833 DIVSVDKI

-973 VGIWELIKYLARR
+973 VGIWELIKYLARI

>member
-1 MTTAKKHNVFK
+1 MTAAKKHNVFK

-69 DFGVSFYKDKD
+69 DFGVSFYKDKN

-142 TFTASKNSKLI
+142 TFTASKNSNLI

-162 VLATSIEITNKPS
+162 VLATSIKITNEPS
-175 GDETFYVGQS
+175 SDETFYVGQS

-194 SNVTYTRVAFSS
+194 SNVTYPTVAFSS

-221 FKKSGRAII
+221 FKKSGTAII
-230 YAKINELEDSTTF
+230 YAKINKFEASTIF
-243 TVKDKIVQTVEV
+243 IVKDKIVQTVEV
-255 ESISVNTK
+255 ESISVNSK

-282 NATFDLNSTNIQFP
+282 NATFDSTKIHFP
-296 SVDGIS
+296 LVDGIF
-302 FKLIKS
+302 FKPIKS
-308 NRIKITSNKNENKS
+308 NQIKITSNKNENKS
-322 NSFKDLKLSYL
+322 NSFKDLKLSYE
-333 KKDGSKIETNSF
+333 SKIETNSF
-345 DVDVIEKS
+345 DVDVKEKS
-353 KLTSDQI
+353 KLNIDQI
-360 DTSKLKTFYTPSIHT
+360 DKSKLKTSYTPLIHT

-390 SIPYKNINPKAYLLN
+390 SIPYKNINSKAYLLD
-405 NYEIEYDSTKLT
+405 NYKIEYDPTRLT
-417 CLSHSYNSFTFKAKT
+417 CLSHSYKSFTFKAKT
-432 YSDVSGQIKFYV
+432 DSDVSGQIKFYV
-444 DKDKHDTSNAI
+444 DKDDTSNAI
-455 VFNYQ
+455 FFTYQ
-460 YQNDLQ
+460 YQNDVQ
-466 TGSVSGISLGSYFS
+466 AGSVSGISLGSYYS
-480 SNESDKNELLVNQAY
+480 SNESDKNELLVNQKY

-517 IIEGENLVELV
+517 IIEGKNLVKLG

-555 SITEDLI
+555 SISEDLI

-578 HNLLSNDSIISVDY
+578 HNLLSNHSTISVDY

-606 QFKDGTKNDEFLFD
+606 QFKDGTKNDEVLFY
-620 DGTYFISSNNDNVVC
+620 DGTYSISSNNNNVVC
-635 NDDKL
+635 NNDKL

-646 KGRTSFKITSLQNDL
+646 KGSTSFKITSLQNDL

-936 GFSELTQFYTPNR
+936 GFSELTQFYTLNR

-973 VGIWELIKYLARR
+973 VGIWELIKYLVRR

>member
-132 FIKESPSLEL
+132 FIKECSSLEL
-142 TFTASKNSKLI
+142 TFTASKNSNLI

-175 GDETFYVGQS
+175 SDETFYVGQS

-194 SNVTYTRVAFSS
+194 SNVTYTTVAFSS

-221 FKKSGRAII
+221 FKKSGTAII
-230 YAKINELEDSTTF
+230 YAKINKFEDSTTF
-243 TVKDKIVQTVEV
+243 IVKDKIVQMVEV

-275 SIKYSPA
+275 SIEYSPA
-282 NATFDLNSTNIQFP
+282 NATFNSAKIKFP

-302 FKLIKS
+302 FKSIKS
-308 NRIKITSNKNENKS
+308 NQIKIISNKDENKS
-322 NSFKDLKLSYL
+322 NSFKDLKLSYS
-333 KKDGSKIETNSF
+333 KKDGSIETNSF

-353 KLTSDQI
+353 KLNSDQI
-360 DTSKLKTFYTPSIHT
+360 DTSKLKTSYTPLIHI

-405 NYEIEYDSTKLT
+405 NYKIEYDLTKLA
-417 CLSHSYNSFTFKAKT
+417 CLSDSYESFTFKAKT
-432 YSDVSGQIKFYV
+432 YSDVSGEIKFYV
-444 DKDKHDTSNAI
+444 DKDDTSNAI
-455 VFNYQ
+455 VFTYQ

-466 TGSVSGISLGSYFS
+466 TGSVSGISLGNYFS
-480 SNESDKNELLVNQAY
+480 SNESDKNELLVKQTY

-517 IIEGENLVELV
+517 IIEGKNLVDFSK
-528 ESNNQYSITTN
+528 SNNQYSIKTK
-539 NQTGNVKF
+539 NQTGNVTFK
-547 RFVSKLDN
+547 FVSKLDN
-555 SITEDLI
+555 SISEDLI

-578 HNLLSNDSIISVDY
+578 HNLLSNDSTISVDY
-592 HDYKALNVEFAFNR
+592 YNYKALNVEFAFNR
-606 QFKDGTKNDEFLFD
+606 QFKDGTKNDEVLFD
-620 DGTYFISSNNDNVVC
+620 DGTYSIKSNNDNVVC

-646 KGRTSFKITSLQNDL
+646 KGSTSFKITSLQNDL

-787 SIDDGKRYEAKLFYG
+787 SIDDGKKYEAKLFYG

-960 GGYMTTIAIFLIC
+960 AGYMTTIAIFLIC

>member
-12 NIVQYLFLLLYIV
+12 NIVQYLFLFLYIV

-132 FIKESPSLEL
+132 FIKENSSLEL
-142 TFTASKNSKLI
+142 TFTASKNSNLI
-153 KKFSIAVDP
+153 KKFSIVVDP
-162 VLATSIEITNKPS
+162 VLATSIVITNKPS
-175 GDETFYVGQS
+175 SDETFYVGQS

-194 SNVTYTRVAFSS
+194 SNVTYTTVAFSS

-221 FKKSGRAII
+221 FKKSGTAII
-230 YAKINELEDSTTF
+230 YAKINKFVDSTTF
-243 TVKDKIVQTVEV
+243 IVKDKIVQTVEV

-275 SIKYSPA
+275 SIGYSPA
-282 NATFDLNSTNIQFP
+282 NATFNSTNIQFP

-302 FKLIKS
+302 FKPIKS
-308 NRIKITSNKNENKS
+308 NQIKITSDENENKS
-322 NSFKDLKLSYL
+322 YSFKDLKLSY
-333 KKDGSKIETNSF
+333 GSKIETNSF

-353 KLTSDQI
+353 KLNIDQI
-360 DTSKLKTFYTPSIHT
+360 DTSKLKRSYTPSIHT

-405 NYEIEYDSTKLT
+405 NYKIEYDWTKLT
-417 CLSHSYNSFTFKAKT
+417 CLSQSYKSFTFKAKT
-432 YSDVSGQIKFYV
+432 DSDVSGQIKFYV
-444 DKDKHDTSNAI
+444 DKDNTSDAI
-455 VFNYQ
+455 VFTYQ
-460 YQNDLQ
+460 YQKDVQ
-466 TGSVSGISLGSYFS
+466 AGSVSGISLGSYFS
-480 SNESDKNELLVNQAY
+480 SNESDKNELLVNQTY

-517 IIEGENLVELV
+517 IIEGENFVKLV
-528 ESNNQYSITTN
+528 ESNNQYSIITY

-547 RFVSKLDN
+547 RFFSKLDD
-555 SITEDLI
+555 SIFEDLS

-567 KPNTMRVYDEG
+567 KPNIMRVYDEG
-578 HNLLSNDSIISVDY
+578 HNLLSNDSTISVDY

-606 QFKDGTKNDEFLFD
+606 QFKDGTKNDEVLFD

-646 KGRTSFKITSLQNDL
+646 KGSTSFKITSLQNDL

-738 GKAKKVGKSTI
+738 GKAKKVGKSII

-986 RKNKVKKE
+986 RKNRVKKE

>member
-132 FIKESPSLEL
+132 FIKESSSLEL

-162 VLATSIEITNKPS
+162 VLATSIKITNKPS
-175 GDETFYVGQS
+175 SKETFYVGQS

-194 SNVTYTRVAFSS
+194 SNVTYTTVAFSS

-221 FKKSGRAII
+221 FKKSGAAII
-230 YAKINELEDSTTF
+230 YAKINKFEDSTTF
-243 TVKDKIVQTVEV
+243 IVKDKIVQMVEV
-255 ESISVNTK
+255 ESISLNTK

-282 NATFDLNSTNIQFP
+282 NATFDSNNIQFP

-302 FKLIKS
+302 FKSIKS
-308 NRIKITSNKNENKS
+308 NQIKITSNKNENKS

-333 KKDGSKIETNSF
+333 KKDGSKIGTNYF
-345 DVDVIEKS
+345 DVDVIEKL
-353 KLTSDQI
+353 KLNIDQI
-360 DTSKLKTFYTPSIHT
+360 DTSKLKKSYTPSIHT

-390 SIPYKNINPKAYLLN
+390 SIPYKNINSKAYLLN
-405 NYEIEYDSTKLT
+405 NYKIEYDSTKLT
-417 CLSHSYNSFTFKAKT
+417 CLNQSYKFFTFKAKT
-432 YSDVSGQIKFYV
+432 DSDVSGQIKFYV
-444 DKDKHDTSNAI
+444 DKDNTSDAI
-455 VFNYQ
+455 FFNYK
-460 YQNDLQ
+460 YQNDIQ
-466 TGSVSGISLGSYFS
+466 AGSVSGISLGSYFS
-480 SNESDKNELLVNQAY
+480 SNESDKNELLVNQKY
-495 DNVFSNISIEPVS
+495 NNVFSNISIEPVS

-517 IIEGENLVELV
+517 IIEGKNLVELV

-555 SITEDLI
+555 SISEDLI

-578 HNLLSNDSIISVDY
+578 HNLLSNHSTISVDY
-592 HDYKALNVEFAFNR
+592 HAYKALNVEFAFDR
-606 QFKDGTKNDEFLFD
+606 QFKDGTKNDEVLFD

-646 KGRTSFKITSLQNDL
+646 KGSTSFKITSLQNDL

-738 GKAKKVGKSTI
+738 GKAKKVGKSII

-928 SVLGFCVA
+928 SALGFCVA
-936 GFSELTQFYTPNR
+936 GFSELAQFYTPNR

>member
-69 DFGVSFYKDKD
+69 DFSVSFYKDKD

-206 SDDTICS
+206 SDDAICS

-221 FKKSGRAII
+221 FKKSGTAII

-243 TVKDKIVQTVEV
+243 IVKDKIVQTVEV

-375 NSHYS
+375 NFHYS

-390 SIPYKNINPKAYLLN
+390 SIPYKNINSKAYLLN
-405 NYEIEYDSTKLT
+405 NYEIEYDSTRLT
-417 CLSHSYNSFTFKAKT
+417 CLSQSYNSFTFKANT

-444 DKDKHDTSNAI
+444 DKFDISNAI
-455 VFNYQ
+455 VFTYQ
-460 YQNDLQ
+460 YQNDVQ
-466 TGSVSGISLGSYFS
+466 AGSVSGISLGSYFS
-480 SNESDKNELLVNQAY
+480 SNESDKNELLVNQTY

-517 IIEGENLVELV
+517 IIEGKNLVKLFK
-528 ESNNQYSITTN
+528 SNNQYSITTN

-547 RFVSKLDN
+547 KFVSKLDN
-555 SITEDLI
+555 SIFEDLI

-578 HNLLSNDSIISVDY
+578 HNLLSNDSTISVDY

-606 QFKDGTKNDEFLFD
+606 QFKDGTKNDELLFD

-646 KGRTSFKITSLQNDL
+646 KGSTSFKITSLQNHL

-686 YPGDNKG
+686 YLGDNKG

-723 TSSDSSVISISQNGV
+723 TSSDSSVISINQNGV

>member
-69 DFGVSFYKDKD
+69 DFSVSFYKDKD

-142 TFTASKNSKLI
+142 TFTASKNSNLI

-206 SDDTICS
+206 SDDAICS

-221 FKKSGRAII
+221 FKKSGTAII

-243 TVKDKIVQTVEV
+243 IVKDKIVQTVEV

-263 YELYSMGDSISV
+263 YELYSMGDSISF
-275 SIKYSPA
+275 SIKYSPV
-282 NATFDLNSTNIQFP
+282 NATFTNIHFP
-296 SVDGIS
+296 SVDGIFFES
-302 FKLIKS
+302 IKS

-360 DTSKLKTFYTPSIHT
+360 DKSKLKTSYTPLIHT

-417 CLSHSYNSFTFKAKT
+417 CLSQSYNSFTFKANT

-444 DKDKHDTSNAI
+444 DKFDTSNAI

-460 YQNDLQ
+460 YQNDIQ

-480 SNESDKNELLVNQAY
+480 SNESDKNELLVNQTY

-517 IIEGENLVELV
+517 IIEGENLVKLV
-528 ESNNQYSITTN
+528 ESNNQYSIITY

-547 RFVSKLDN
+547 RFFSKLDD
-555 SITEDLI
+555 SIFEDLS

-567 KPNTMRVYDEG
+567 KPNIMRVYDEG
-578 HNLLSNDSIISVDY
+578 HNLLSNDSTISVDY

-606 QFKDGTKNDEFLFD
+606 QFKDGTKNDEVLFD

-646 KGRTSFKITSLQNDL
+646 KGSTSFKITSLQNDL

-686 YPGDNKG
+686 YLGDNKG

>member
-69 DFGVSFYKDKD
+69 DFSVSFYKDKD

-142 TFTASKNSKLI
+142 TFTASKNSNLI

-185 YTLKTHIEP
+185 YILKTHIEP

-206 SDDTICS
+206 SDDAICS
-213 VDSDGRVE
+213 VGSDGRVE
-221 FKKSGRAII
+221 FKKSGTAII
-230 YAKINELEDSTTF
+230 YAKINELEVSTTF
-243 TVKDKIVQTVEV
+243 IVKDKIVQTVEV

-417 CLSHSYNSFTFKAKT
+417 CLSYSYNSLTYKAKT

-444 DKDKHDTSNAI
+444 DKFDTSDAI

-460 YQNDLQ
+460 YQNDVQ
-466 TGSVSGISLGSYFS
+466 AGSVSGISLGSYFS
-480 SNESDKNELLVNQAY
+480 SNESDKNELLVNQTY

-517 IIEGENLVELV
+517 IIEGENLVKLFK
-528 ESNNQYSITTN
+528 SNNQYSITTN

-547 RFVSKLDN
+547 KFVSKLDN
-555 SITEDLI
+555 SISEDLI

-567 KPNTMRVYDEG
+567 KPNIMRVYDEG
-578 HNLLSNDSIISVDY
+578 HNLLSNDSTISVDY

-620 DGTYFISSNNDNVVC
+620 DGTYSISSNNDNVVC

-646 KGRTSFKITSLQNDL
+646 KGSTSFKITSLQNDL

>member
-1 MTTAKKHNVFK
+1 M
-12 NIVQYLFLLLYIV
+12 
-25 CAVLIFVES
+25 
-34 AMPGSKSAKQS
+34 
-45 NDFTGLFEDEIN
+45 
-57 DNYDSQRIKEIK
+57 
-69 DFGVSFYKDKD
+69 
-80 ESIILDLSNST
+80 
-91 FYVGDTIYYN
+91 
-101 FTYIPQDTS
+101 
-110 FKGINIDCDSSF
+110 
-122 ATIGADNSIT
+122 
-132 FIKESPSLEL
+132 
-142 TFTASKNSKLI
+142 
-153 KKFSIAVDP
+153 
-162 VLATSIEITNKPS
+162 ITNKPS
-175 GDETFYVGQS
+175 IKETFYVGQS

-194 SNVTYTRVAFSS
+194 SNVTYTTVAFSS

-221 FKKSGRAII
+221 FKKSGTAII
-230 YAKINELEDSTTF
+230 YAKINKFEDSITF
-243 TVKDKIVQTVEV
+243 IVKDKIVQTVEV

-275 SIKYSPA
+275 SIRYSPV
-282 NATFDLNSTNIQFP
+282 NATFDSTVIQFP

-302 FKLIKS
+302 FKSIKS
-308 NRIKITSNKNENKS
+308 NQFTITSNKNENKS
-322 NSFKDLKLSYL
+322 NSFKDLKLSL

-360 DTSKLKTFYTPSIHT
+360 DTSKLKSSYTPSIHT

-390 SIPYKNINPKAYLLN
+390 SIPYKNINSKAYLLN
-405 NYEIEYDSTKLT
+405 NYKIEYDSTKLT
-417 CLSHSYNSFTFKAKT
+417 CLSQSYKSFTFKAKT
-432 YSDVSGQIKFYV
+432 YSNVSGQIKFYV
-444 DKDKHDTSNAI
+444 DKFDTSNAI
-455 VFNYQ
+455 VFTYQ
-460 YQNDLQ
+460 YQNDIQ
-466 TGSVSGISLGSYFS
+466 AGSVSGISLGSYFS
-480 SNESDKNELLVNQAY
+480 SNESDKNELLVNQTY

-555 SITEDLI
+555 SISEDLI

-578 HNLLSNDSIISVDY
+578 HNLLSNDSTISVDY

-620 DGTYFISSNNDNVVC
+620 DGTYSISSNNDNVVC

-646 KGRTSFKITSLQNDL
+646 KGSTSFKITSLQNDL

-674 IDSFDVVYNAGY
+674 VDSFDVVYNAGY

-738 GKAKKVGKSTI
+738 GKAKKVGKSII

-936 GFSELTQFYTPNR
+936 GFSELAQFYTPNR

>member
-110 FKGINIDCDSSF
+110 FKGINIDCDCSF

-132 FIKESPSLEL
+132 FIKESQSLEL
-142 TFTASKNSKLI
+142 TFTASKNSNLI

-175 GDETFYVGQS
+175 IKETFYVGQS

-194 SNVTYTRVAFSS
+194 SNVTYTTVAFSS

-221 FKKSGRAII
+221 FKKSGTAII
-230 YAKINELEDSTTF
+230 YAKINKFEDSITF
-243 TVKDKIVQTVEV
+243 IVKDKIVQTVEV

-282 NATFDLNSTNIQFP
+282 NATFDSTVIQFP

-302 FKLIKS
+302 FKSIKS
-308 NRIKITSNKNENKS
+308 NQFTITSNKNENKS
-322 NSFKDLKLSYL
+322 NSFKDLKLSL

-345 DVDVIEKS
+345 DVDVKEKS
-353 KLTSDQI
+353 KLNIDQI
-360 DTSKLKTFYTPSIHT
+360 DTSKLKTSYTPSIHT

-390 SIPYKNINPKAYLLN
+390 SIPYKNINSKAYLLN
-405 NYEIEYDSTKLT
+405 NYKIEYDSTKLT
-417 CLSHSYNSFTFKAKT
+417 CLSQSYKFFTFKAKT
-432 YSDVSGQIKFYV
+432 DSDVSGQIKFYV
-444 DKDKHDTSNAI
+444 DKDNTSDAI
-455 VFNYQ
+455 FFNYK
-460 YQNDLQ
+460 YQNDIQ
-466 TGSVSGISLGSYFS
+466 PGSVSGISLGSYFS
-480 SNESDKNELLVNQAY
+480 SNESDKNELLVNQTY
-495 DNVFSNISIEPVS
+495 NDVFSDISIEPVS

-528 ESNNQYSITTN
+528 ESNNQYSIITN

-555 SITEDLI
+555 SISEDLI

-578 HNLLSNDSIISVDY
+578 HNLLSNDSTISVDY

-620 DGTYFISSNNDNVVC
+620 DGTYSISSNNDNVVC

-646 KGRTSFKITSLQNDL
+646 KGSTSFKITSLQNDL

-674 IDSFDVVYNAGY
+674 VDSFDVVYNAGY

-738 GKAKKVGKSTI
+738 GKAKKVGKSII

-857 LGSDDTLVKYS
+857 LESDDTLVKYS

-928 SVLGFCVA
+928 SILGFCVA

-960 GGYMTTIAIFLIC
+960 AGYMTTIAIFLIC

>member
-1 MTTAKKHNVFK
+1 MTAAKKHNVFK

-69 DFGVSFYKDKD
+69 DFGVSFYKDKK

-132 FIKESPSLEL
+132 FIKESSSLEL
-142 TFTASKNSKLI
+142 TFTASKNSNLI

-175 GDETFYVGQS
+175 SDEIFYVGQS

-194 SNVTYTRVAFSS
+194 SNVTYTTVAFSS

-213 VDSDGRVE
+213 VDFDGRVE
-221 FKKSGRAII
+221 FKKSGTAII
-230 YAKINELEDSTTF
+230 YAKINKFVDSTTF
-243 TVKDKIVQTVEV
+243 IVKDKIVQTVEV

-282 NATFDLNSTNIQFP
+282 NATFDSTKIHFP

-302 FKLIKS
+302 FKPIKS
-308 NRIKITSNKNENKS
+308 NQIKITSENENKS
-322 NSFKDLKLSYL
+322 YSFKDLKLSY
-333 KKDGSKIETNSF
+333 GSKIETNSF

-360 DTSKLKTFYTPSIHT
+360 DTSKLKTSYTPSIHT
-375 NSHYS
+375 NSNYS

-390 SIPYKNINPKAYLLN
+390 SIPYKNINSKAYLLD
-405 NYEIEYDSTKLT
+405 NYNIVYDSKKLT
-417 CLSHSYNSFTFKAKT
+417 CLSQSYKSFTFKAKT
-432 YSDVSGQIKFYV
+432 YSDVNGEIKFYV
-444 DKDKHDTSNAI
+444 DKFDTSNAI
-455 VFNYQ
+455 VFTYQ
-460 YQNDLQ
+460 YQNDSQ
-466 TGSVSGISLGSYFS
+466 PGFVSGISLGSYFS
-480 SNESDKNELLVNQAY
+480 SNESDKNELLVNQTY

-517 IIEGENLVELV
+517 IIEGKNLVKLDK
-528 ESNNQYSITTN
+528 SNNQYSITTN

-555 SITEDLI
+555 YIFEDLI

-578 HNLLSNDSIISVDY
+578 HNLLSNHSTISVDY

-606 QFKDGTKNDEFLFD
+606 QFKDGTKNDEVLFD
-620 DGTYFISSNNDNVVC
+620 DGTYSISLNNDNVVC

-646 KGRTSFKITSLQNDL
+646 KGSTSFKITSLQNDL

-936 GFSELTQFYTPNR
+936 GFSELAQFYTPNR

>member
-142 TFTASKNSKLI
+142 TFTASKNSNLI

-206 SDDTICS
+206 SDDAICS

-221 FKKSGRAII
+221 FKKSGTAII

-243 TVKDKIVQTVEV
+243 IVKDKIVQTVEV

-275 SIKYSPA
+275 SIRYSPA
-282 NATFDLNSTNIQFP
+282 NATFDSTNIQFP
-296 SVDGIS
+296 SVDGVS
-302 FKLIKS
+302 FKSIKS
-308 NRIKITSNKNENKS
+308 NQIKITSKNENKY

-353 KLTSDQI
+353 KLTSNQI
-360 DTSKLKTFYTPSIHT
+360 DTSKLKTSYAPSIHT

-405 NYEIEYDSTKLT
+405 NYEIEYDSTRLT
-417 CLSHSYNSFTFKAKT
+417 CLSHSYNSFTFKANT

-444 DKDKHDTSNAI
+444 DKFDTSDAI

-460 YQNDLQ
+460 YQNDIQ

-480 SNESDKNELLVNQAY
+480 SNESDKNELLVNQTY

-508 FKYSGWTVS
+508 FKYSGWNVS
-517 IIEGENLVELV
+517 IIEGKNLVKLV

-547 RFVSKLDN
+547 KFVSKLDN
-555 SITEDLI
+555 SISEDLI

-646 KGRTSFKITSLQNDL
+646 KGSTSFKITSLQNHL

-686 YPGDNKG
+686 YLGDNKG

-960 GGYMTTIAIFLIC
+960 WGYMTTIAIFLIC

>member
-69 DFGVSFYKDKD
+69 DFSVSFYKDKD

-153 KKFSIAVDP
+153 KKFSIAVDL

-206 SDDTICS
+206 SDDAICS

-221 FKKSGRAII
+221 FKKSGTAII

-243 TVKDKIVQTVEV
+243 IVKDKIVQTVEV

-275 SIKYSPA
+275 SIEYSPV
-282 NATFDLNSTNIQFP
+282 NATFTNIHFP
-296 SVDGIS
+296 SVDGIT
-302 FKLIKS
+302 FKSIKS

-460 YQNDLQ
+460 YQNDVQ
-466 TGSVSGISLGSYFS
+466 AGSVSGISLGSYFS
-480 SNESDKNELLVNQAY
+480 SNESDKNELLVNQTY
-495 DNVFSNISIEPVS
+495 YNVFSNISIEPVS

-517 IIEGENLVELV
+517 IIEGENLVKLV

-547 RFVSKLDN
+547 KFVSKLDN
-555 SITEDLI
+555 SISEDLI

-578 HNLLSNDSIISVDY
+578 HNLLSNDSTISVDY

-620 DGTYFISSNNDNVVC
+620 DGTYSISSNNDNVVC

-646 KGRTSFKITSLQNDL
+646 KGSTSFKITSLQNDL

-686 YPGDNKG
+686 YLGDNKG

-723 TSSDSSVISISQNGV
+723 TSSDSSVISINQNGV

>member
-1 MTTAKKHNVFK
+1 MTAAKKHNVFK

-132 FIKESPSLEL
+132 FIKENSSLEL
-142 TFTASKNSKLI
+142 TFTASKNSNLI

-162 VLATSIEITNKPS
+162 VLATSIKITNQPS
-175 GDETFYVGQS
+175 IDETFYVGQS

-194 SNVTYTRVAFSS
+194 SNVTYTTVAFSS

-221 FKKSGRAII
+221 FKKSGTAII
-230 YAKINELEDSTTF
+230 YAKINKFVDSTTF
-243 TVKDKIVQTVEV
+243 IVKDKIVQTVEV

-263 YELYSMGDSISV
+263 YELYSMGGSISV
-275 SIKYSPA
+275 SIGYSPA
-282 NATFDLNSTNIQFP
+282 NATFDSTNIQFP
-296 SVDGIS
+296 SVYGIS
-302 FKLIKS
+302 FKPIKS
-308 NRIKITSNKNENKS
+308 NQIKITSENENKS
-322 NSFKDLKLSYL
+322 YSFKDLKLSYL

-360 DTSKLKTFYTPSIHT
+360 DTSKLKRSYTPSIHT

-390 SIPYKNINPKAYLLN
+390 SIPYKNINSKAYLLN

-417 CLSHSYNSFTFKAKT
+417 CLSQSYKSFTFKAKT
-432 YSDVSGQIKFYV
+432 DSDVNGEIKFYV
-444 DKDKHDTSNAI
+444 DKFDTSNAI
-455 VFNYQ
+455 VFTYQ
-460 YQNDLQ
+460 YQKDIQ
-466 TGSVSGISLGSYFS
+466 AGSVSGISLGSYFS
-480 SNESDKNELLVNQAY
+480 SNESDKNELLVNQTY

-517 IIEGENLVELV
+517 IIEGENLVDLV
-528 ESNNQYSITTN
+528 KSNNQYSITTY

-555 SITEDLI
+555 SISEDLI

-578 HNLLSNDSIISVDY
+578 HNLLSNDSTISVDY

-606 QFKDGTKNDEFLFD
+606 QFKDGTKNDEVLFD
-620 DGTYFISSNNDNVVC
+620 DVTYSISSNNDNVVC

-646 KGRTSFKITSLQNDL
+646 KGSTSFKITSHQNDL

-674 IDSFDVVYNAGY
+674 IDSFDVVYNVGY

-960 GGYMTTIAIFLIC
+960 AGYMTTIAIFLIC

-986 RKNKVKKE
+986 RKNRVKKE

>member
-69 DFGVSFYKDKD
+69 DFSVSFYKDKD

-206 SDDTICS
+206 SDDAICS

-221 FKKSGRAII
+221 FKKSGTAII

-263 YELYSMGDSISV
+263 YELYSMGDSISF

-282 NATFDLNSTNIQFP
+282 NATFTNIQFP
-296 SVDGIS
+296 SVDGIY
-302 FKLIKS
+302 FKSIKS

-405 NYEIEYDSTKLT
+405 NYKIDYDSTKLT

-444 DKDKHDTSNAI
+444 DKFDTSNAI

-460 YQNDLQ
+460 YQNDIQ

-480 SNESDKNELLVNQAY
+480 SNESDKNELLVNQTY

-517 IIEGENLVELV
+517 IIEGKNLVELV
-528 ESNNQYSITTN
+528 ESNNQYSIITY

-547 RFVSKLDN
+547 RFFSKLDD
-555 SITEDLI
+555 SIFEDLS

-567 KPNTMRVYDEG
+567 KPNIMRVYDEG
-578 HNLLSNDSIISVDY
+578 HNLLSNDSTISVDY

-620 DGTYFISSNNDNVVC
+620 DGTYSISSNNDNVVC

-646 KGRTSFKITSLQNDL
+646 KGSTSFKITSLQNDL

>member
-12 NIVQYLFLLLYIV
+12 NIVQYLFLLLYII

-206 SDDTICS
+206 SDDAICS

-221 FKKSGRAII
+221 FKKSGTAII
-230 YAKINELEDSTTF
+230 YAKINELEVSTTF

-282 NATFDLNSTNIQFP
+282 NATFDSTNIQFP
-296 SVDGIS
+296 SVDGI
-302 FKLIKS
+302 FFELIKS

-360 DTSKLKTFYTPSIHT
+360 DKSKLKTSYTPSIHT

-417 CLSHSYNSFTFKAKT
+417 CLSYSYNSLTFKAKT

-444 DKDKHDTSNAI
+444 DKFDTSDAI

-460 YQNDLQ
+460 YQNDIQ

-480 SNESDKNELLVNQAY
+480 SNESDKNELLVNQTY

-555 SITEDLI
+555 SISEDLI
-562 FSIVD
+562 LSIVD

-578 HNLLSNDSIISVDY
+578 HNLLSNDSTISVDY

-646 KGRTSFKITSLQNDL
+646 KGSTSFKITSLQNHL

-723 TSSDSSVISISQNGV
+723 TSSDSSVISINQNGV

>member
-69 DFGVSFYKDKD
+69 DFGVSFYKYKD

-132 FIKESPSLEL
+132 FIKENSSLEL

-162 VLATSIEITNKPS
+162 VLATSIKITNKPS
-175 GDETFYVGQS
+175 SDETFYVGQS

-194 SNVTYTRVAFSS
+194 SNVTYTTVAFSS

-221 FKKSGRAII
+221 FKKSGTAKI
-230 YAKINELEDSTTF
+230 YAKINKFEDSTTF
-243 TVKDKIVQTVEV
+243 IVKDKIVQMVEV

-275 SIKYSPA
+275 SIRYSPA
-282 NATFDLNSTNIQFP
+282 NATFDSNKIRFP
-296 SVDGIS
+296 SVDGIF
-302 FKLIKS
+302 FKSIKS
-308 NRIKITSNKNENKS
+308 NQIKITSNKNENKS
-322 NSFKDLKLSYL
+322 NSFKDLKLSY
-333 KKDGSKIETNSF
+333 GSKIETNSF

-353 KLTSDQI
+353 KLNIDQI
-360 DTSKLKTFYTPSIHT
+360 DTSKLKRSYTPSIHT
-375 NSHYS
+375 NSNYS

-390 SIPYKNINPKAYLLN
+390 SIPYKNINSKAYLLN
-405 NYEIEYDSTKLT
+405 NYKIEYDSTKLT
-417 CLSHSYNSFTFKAKT
+417 CLNQSYKSFTFKAKT
-432 YSDVSGQIKFYV
+432 DSDVSGQIKFYV
-444 DKDKHDTSNAI
+444 DKDNTSDAI
-455 VFNYQ
+455 VFTYQ
-460 YQNDLQ
+460 YQNDIQ
-466 TGSVSGISLGSYFS
+466 PGSVSGISLGNYFS
-480 SNESDKNELLVNQAY
+480 SNESDKNELLVNQTY

-517 IIEGENLVELV
+517 IIEGENLVKLV
-528 ESNNQYSITTN
+528 EANNQYSITTN

-555 SITEDLI
+555 SISEDLI

-567 KPNTMRVYDEG
+567 KPNTMRVYDES
-578 HNLLSNDSIISVDY
+578 HNLLSNDSTISVDY
-592 HDYKALNVEFAFNR
+592 HAYKALNVEFAFNR
-606 QFKDGTKNDEFLFD
+606 QFKDGTKNDEVLFD
-620 DGTYFISSNNDNVVC
+620 DGTYSISSNNDNVVC

-646 KGRTSFKITSLQNDL
+646 KGSTSFKITSHQNDL

-738 GKAKKVGKSTI
+738 GKAKKVGKSII

-916 KIKTMLIGLGIS
+916 KIKMMLIGLGIS

-986 RKNKVKKE
+986 RKNKAKKE

>member
-69 DFGVSFYKDKD
+69 DFGVSFYKDKY

-206 SDDTICS
+206 SDDAICS

-221 FKKSGRAII
+221 FKKSGTAII

-243 TVKDKIVQTVEV
+243 IVKDKIVQTVEV

-275 SIKYSPA
+275 SIEYSPA
-282 NATFDLNSTNIQFP
+282 NATFDSTNIQFP
-296 SVDGIS
+296 SVDGIFFES
-302 FKLIKS
+302 IKS

-417 CLSHSYNSFTFKAKT
+417 CLSYSYNSLTFKAKT

-444 DKDKHDTSNAI
+444 DKDKHDTSDAI

-460 YQNDLQ
+460 YQNDVQ
-466 TGSVSGISLGSYFS
+466 AGSVSGISLGSYFS
-480 SNESDKNELLVNQAY
+480 SNESDKNELLVNQTY

-517 IIEGENLVELV
+517 IIEGENLVKLV
-528 ESNNQYSITTN
+528 ESNNQYSIITY

-547 RFVSKLDN
+547 RFFSKLDD
-555 SITEDLI
+555 SIFEDLS

-567 KPNTMRVYDEG
+567 KPNIMRVYDEG
-578 HNLLSNDSIISVDY
+578 HNLLSNDSTISVDY

-606 QFKDGTKNDEFLFD
+606 QFKDGTKNDEVLFD
-620 DGTYFISSNNDNVVC
+620 DGTYSISSNNDNVVC

-646 KGRTSFKITSLQNDL
+646 KGSTSFKITSLQNDL

-686 YPGDNKG
+686 YLGDNKG

-887 KKLRKLVGHY
+887 KKLRKQVGHY